1 MRAFRFESLTLP
13 PKAEMMRHKVRAFLD
28 EDSISYSVMTRNA
41 AGELS
46 LHCVTGANAAK
57 DAMVTPATTE
67 TKGNQHEAQ

>member
-1 MRAFRFESLTLP
+1 
-13 PKAEMMRHKVRAFLD
+13 VRAFLD

-46 LHCVTGANAAK
+46 LLLCDWRKRRK

-67 TKGNQHEAQ
+67 TKGHQHEVQ